1 MGQRQDWRNS
11 FQEYL
16 IDFWIFKSEN
26 KIDFGPQFFSCF
38 WTYRRKKKL
47 GGVYR
52 CDSCIRL
59 ATCCALKLF
68 LMKVE
73 LTVYTVVELNLT
85 ICNTR
90 PIILTPFT
98 YCVEQQKCTIVMLKE
113 TIGNSHK

>member
-1 MGQRQDWRNS
+1 MK
-11 FQEYL
+11 L
-16 IDFWIFKSEN
+16 ISGHN
-26 KIDFGPQFFSCF
+26 FFRVF
-38 WTYRRKKKL
+38 ELTDAKKKL
-47 GGVYR
+47 DGVYR
-52 CDSCIRL
+52 CNSCIRL